1 MNTRRLFAGLT
12 LAAGVLVAMPAF
24 PAHALPAANNDG
36 GGYEAPEPAP
46 RPTVSR
52 PPTTPT
58 NPAPTVPRLVAAFTV
73 TTDSVIGTATVRYSE
88 PGSLVT
94 VRWGDGTRSIYDPF
108 SPILTNSG
116 STITSDT
123 VVFKHEYPAG
133 LPATY
138 IATVTVEKGT
148 RSDLESRQVVVT
160 PRYLVTQFQAFFSPT
175 HCDSAVEEYT
185 EWSITQKLN
194 GTSIRNWR
202 MDVKTSSFPGASI
215 GDGFAGFRALS
226 GSLFGREM
234 TMADAPLTMGYAVT
248 EIDPVFDDDAGTK
261 SAELHPGIPPTNV
274 LLEYSGDD
282 CRAKISFDTNVLLLR
297 PGANQG
303 GGVGGGGIGGG
314 VLSNTP

>member
-1 MNTRRLFAGLT
+1 MKTRRFFAGLT
-12 LAAGVLVAMPAF
+12 LAASVLVVMPAL
-24 PAHALPAANNDG
+24 PAHALPATNDG

-46 RPTVSR
+46 RPPVSR

-58 NPAPTVPRLVAAFTV
+58 NPAPTVPRLVAGFTV
-73 TTDSVIGTATVRYSE
+73 TTDSVIGTATVRFGE

-94 VRWGDGTRSIYDPF
+94 VRWGDGTRSIYDPS

-116 STITSDT
+116 PVITSDT

-133 LPATY
+133 PQATY

-175 HCDSAVEEYT
+175 HCDSAVEEWT
-185 EWSITQKLN
+185 EWSISQKLN
-194 GTSIRNWR
+194 GSTIRNWR
-202 MDVKTSSFPGASI
+202 FDVKTNSFPGASV
-215 GDGFAGFRALS
+215 GDGFADFRALD

-234 TMADAPLTMGYAVT
+234 TMADAPLTMAYSVT

-261 SAELHPGIPPTNV
+261 SAQLHPSIAPTNV

-282 CRAKISFDTNVLLLR
+282 CRARIRFDTDVRLLR

-303 GGVGGGGIGGG
+303 GGIGGIGGG
-314 VLSNTP
+314 GVLSSTP